1 MEVKTWEV
9 LAQDRN
15 AWTIFIRN
23 RSTHASM
30 ENKCLI
36 EYHDGD
42 DDDDDG
48 GGGGAGGG
56 DDEKHISVFIKANIV
71 YLSQTSQT
79 EHGGGGT

>member
-1 MEVKTWEV
+1 
-9 LAQDRN
+9 
-15 AWTIFIRN
+15 
-23 RSTHASM
+23 M

-71 YLSQTSQT
+71 YLSQTS
-79 EHGGGGT
+79 